1 MKNQYARTH
10 LIVEH
15 NAVASKEA
23 GNYYFAVSSSFIWTF
38 IGQTRSSD
46 GSMITKVN
54 EINVSEL
61 KIWLEI
67 HAYKHPMSGHSF
79 RFVYSSSRC

>member
-46 GSMITKVN
+46 GSMITKSKCHEYSV
-54 EINVSEL
+54 I

-67 HAYKHPMSGHSF
+67 HHYKHPMSGHSF

>member
-23 GNYYFAVSSSFIWTF
+23 GNYYFAVSCSFIWIF
-38 IGQTRSSD
+38 IGQTRNSD
-46 GSMITKVN
+46 RSMITKSKYQECFGIEN
-54 EINVSEL
+54 L
-61 KIWLEI
+61 
-67 HAYKHPMSGHSF
+67 A
-79 RFVYSSSRC
+79 